1 MLQCWSGFLG
11 NPHIVIDILFYI
23 AAGAAV
29 GLAIGLTG
37 VGGGSL
43 MTPLLILFGFPYN
56 VAIGTDLLYA
66 AITKAG
72 GMAAHA
78 RQKTV
83 QWRTVGYL
91 AAGSLPA
98 SIITAQLLKTVFVD
112 SAEYQTILTRSL
124 GVMLVLTATVILLNG
139 RLKSRSDQQT
149 SAASQFIQRHSD
161 AVVFCAGLFLGVF
174 VTLSSVGAGAFC
186 AAILMV
192 LYPRMPALQIIGTDI
207 SHAVP
212 LTLIAGLAHFLLLG
226 NVDFML
232 LGCLLLGSLPAIHLG
247 TAMASRLPGKLLQTT
262 IATML
267 LGMGIKFAVF

>member
-1 MLQCWSGFLG
+1 
-11 NPHIVIDILFYI
+11 VIDILFYI
-23 AAGAAV
+23 AAGAGV

-72 GMAAHA
+72 GMVSHT
-78 RQKTV
+78 RRKTV
-83 QWRTVGYL
+83 EWRIVGYL

-98 SIITAQLLKTVFVD
+98 SLLTAQLLSSFFSD
-112 SAEYQTILTRSL
+112 SSEYQSLLTRSL

-139 RLKSRSDQQT
+139 RLRKTADT
-149 SAASQFIQRHSD
+149 SSVKTGEFLKRHNHW
-161 AVVFCAGLFLGVF
+161 VVFFAGIFLGVF

-186 AAILMV
+186 AAILLV
-192 LYPRMPALQIIGTDI
+192 LYPRLPALHVIGTDI

-212 LTLIAGLAHFLLLG
+212 LTLIAGLGHFILLG

-232 LGCLLLGSLPAIHLG
+232 LGCLLIGSLPAIHLG
-247 TAMASRLPGKLLQTT
+247 TALASRIPGNILQTT
-262 IATML
+262 IATVL
-267 LGMGIKFAVF
+267 LAMGIKFAVF